1 VKHYPGNILLVFLAA
16 AAVLLS
22 AHSGLAE
29 NRVTRDPFAPPD
41 LSRTQRTTV
50 VRTTVV
56 RKTGKSPREIIKEE
70 AAKLGLRA
78 TIRNGGWAMANING
92 TMVEEGEMIEGFKLL
107 RVGEYEALLRKE
119 GIEIILLMEMSDGMA
134 E

>member
-1 VKHYPGNILLVFLAA
+1 MKHYPGNILLVFLAA

-41 LSRTQRTTV
+41 LSRTQ
-50 VRTTVV
+50 RTTVV